1 MTSTSKLVE
10 LRRKTDR
17 QLLITIQRD
26 LDRSLILASVVATK
40 ASPLHEWAEKTYQ
53 RARFLLTKLDGVL
66 QDEQAL
72 LESKL
77 AELRAALDQVP
88 PQKVQRHTAA
98 LG

>member
-1 MTSTSKLVE
+1 MSGTSKLIQ

-17 QLLITIQRD
+17 ELLIVIQRD
-26 LDRSLILASVVATK
+26 LDRSLLLANVIATK
-40 ASPLHEWAEKTYQ
+40 ASPLHEWAEKAYQ
-53 RARFLLTKLDGVL
+53 RAKFMLTKLDGVP
-66 QDEQAL
+66 QDEQTL

-77 AELRAALDQVP
+77 TELRAALDQVP

>member
-1 MTSTSKLVE
+1 MSGTSKLIE

-17 QLLITIQRD
+17 ELWIVIQRD
-26 LDRSLILASVVATK
+26 LDRSLLLANVIATK
-40 ASPLHEWAEKTYQ
+40 PSPLHEWAEKAYQ
-53 RARFLLTKLDGVL
+53 WAKLMLTKLDGVP
-66 QDEQAL
+66 QDEQTL

-77 AELRAALDQVP
+77 TELRAALDQVP